1 LSLVLRVREPLGERA
16 ARPNELPL
24 GVGGEGAAV
33 AVPGIMEGVVAVRIG
48 ADEHGLFAEAPE
60 EAAGLAA
67 IDGRIVRERGR
78 LVHGDVITVGGA
90 RIHCRLN
97 GSEALLDVVHLEGN
111 PTQPPIFDSTE
122 REEDAQ
128 QGADAHAIQR
138 VPFKPAT
145 VSRREPRARPRPQRW
160 ALAGILIVLGSA
172 LGYLIAAT
180 PVRVVVDPP
189 GAEVDFQGGWPEIG
203 FGGTYLLRPGK
214 YTVVAS
220 HRGYETAKQAAQ
232 VGSAR
237 NQQIRIAL
245 AKLPGRVTVDTQGIA
260 ATLTIDGKPVGPVP
274 GEYPVAAGP
283 RAFEITAPRYL
294 DFKETVEVKGAGEAQ
309 TFTAELLPGFSPV
322 TIESKPAG
330 ARVTVNGKDV
340 GATPLTTDL
349 DAGSHNVTLTA
360 SGFRPWE
367 STLQVQ
373 ANTPQKIGP
382 VELGLPDGSVTIRSA
397 PAGADVAIGGRY
409 RGRTP
414 LTVALAPG
422 VQHQLMVTRAG
433 YEPAQRTV
441 PVKGG
446 ERSSVDVELKPILGE
461 VTVRG
466 EPADARLFVD
476 GEARG
481 AANQTLSLPSA
492 ELTLEVRR
500 EGFET
505 FTTKVTP
512 QPGFPRV
519 VEYRLQTPEQ
529 SRAARVPPTIRA
541 HTGIE
546 LKRMPGGTFTM
557 GSSRREPGRRANE
570 VPHAVTLSRT
580 FYLGVREV
588 TNAEYRQFRTEHL
601 SGVVRDRSLD
611 QDNHPVVNISWQ
623 EAAEFCNWLS
633 AQDGLPAAYVAQG
646 DTLVPV
652 VPATTGYRLPTEA
665 EWEWAARYDG
675 GRANRRYPWGGSLP
689 VAPRAGNFADR
700 ASLAVLETA
709 LSDYDDGV
717 PTTAPVG
724 TFPPN
729 PLGLYDMGGNVTE
742 WVQDFYTVSPDLL
755 GAAITD
761 PIGPPSGTRRVVR
774 GSSWR
779 SASIPELRLAWR
791 DYAEGKAQ
799 HIGFRIARYADEAAS
814 QTRAGQAP
822 ASKTP

>member
-1 LSLVLRVREPLGERA
+1 LSIVLRVREPLGERT
-16 ARPNELPL
+16 ARPGELPL

-33 AVPGIMEGVVAVRIG
+33 AVPGIMEGVVAARIG
-48 ADEHGLFAEAPE
+48 ADEHGLYVEAPE

-67 IDGRIVRERGR
+67 IDGRTVRERGR
-78 LVHGDVITVGGA
+78 LAHGDVISVGGA

-97 GSEALLDVVHLEGN
+97 GAEALLDVVHLEGN
-111 PTQPPIFDSTE
+111 ATQPPIFDSSE
-122 REEDAQ
+122 REDDLQ
-128 QGADAHAIQR
+128 QGADAQAIQR
-138 VPFKPAT
+138 VPFKPGT

-160 ALAGILIVLGSA
+160 ALAGVLIVLGSA

-180 PVRVVVDPP
+180 PVRVIIDPA
-189 GAEVDFQGGWPEIG
+189 GADVDFKGGWPEIG

-220 HRGYETAKQAAQ
+220 HRGYETSKTAVQ
-232 VGSAR
+232 VGTQR

-245 AKLPGRVTVDTQGIA
+245 TKLPGRVTIDTQGVA
-260 ATLTIDGKPVGPVP
+260 ATLSIDGKAVGPVP

-283 RAFEITAPRYL
+283 HAFEIAAPRYL
-294 DFKETVEVKGAGEAQ
+294 DFKETVEVKGAGESQ
-309 TFTAELLPGFSPV
+309 TFTAQLLPSFSPV

-330 ARVTVNGKDV
+330 ARVAVNGTDV

-349 DAGSHNVTLTA
+349 DAGSHTVSLTA

-367 STLQVQ
+367 TTIQVQ

-382 VELGLPDGSVTIRSA
+382 VELGLPDGTLTIRSS
-397 PAGADVAIGGRY
+397 PAGADVAIAGRY

-414 LTVALAPG
+414 LTVGLAPG

-433 YEPAQRTV
+433 YEPAQRSV
-441 PVKGG
+441 PVTAG
-446 ERSSVDVELKPILGE
+446 ERSGIEVALKPILGE

-481 AANQTLSLPSA
+481 SANQTLSLPSA

-512 QPGFPRV
+512 QPGFARV

-529 SRAARVPPTIRA
+529 SRAARVPPMIRA

-546 LKRMPGGTFTM
+546 LKRMPLGTYTM
-557 GSSRREPGRRANE
+557 GSARREPGRRANE
-570 VPHAVTLSRT
+570 VPRAVTLTRP

-601 SGVVRDRSLD
+601 SGVIRDRSLD
-611 QDNHPVVNISWQ
+611 QDNHPVVSVSWQ
-623 EAAEFCNWLS
+623 DAAEFCNWLS

-646 DTLVPV
+646 EILTPV

-665 EWEWAARYDG
+665 EWEWAARYEG
-675 GRANRRYPWGGSLP
+675 GRATRRYPWGAALP
-689 VAPRAGNFADR
+689 IAPKAGNFADR
-700 ASLAVLETA
+700 SSLAVLETA

-724 TFPPN
+724 SFTAN
-729 PLGLYDMGGNVTE
+729 PLQLFDLGGNVTE
-742 WVQDFYTVSPDLL
+742 WVQDFYTVSPDLS
-755 GAAITD
+755 GAPTSD
-761 PIGPPSGTRRVVR
+761 PTGPATGSRHVVR

-799 HIGFRIARYADEAAS
+799 HIGFRIARYADEA
-814 QTRAGQAP
+814 GN
-822 ASKTP
+822 KTP